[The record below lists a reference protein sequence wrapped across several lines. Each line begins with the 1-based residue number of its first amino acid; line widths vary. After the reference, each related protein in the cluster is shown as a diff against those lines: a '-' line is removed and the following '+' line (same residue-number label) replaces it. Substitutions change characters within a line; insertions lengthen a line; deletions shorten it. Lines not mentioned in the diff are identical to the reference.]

1 MSMSNPAIMS
11 EFEQQANAILVNF
24 GVQGQA
30 LLDLLTGAAEP
41 YALLPLQMPADMKTV
56 EAQFEDVPR
65 DMKCYV
71 DSEGN
76 SYDFG
81 FGMNW
86 KGVIKDARTTRYKKP
101 SLSLK

>member
-1 MSMSNPAIMS
+1 MTMSNPPVMS

-41 YALLPLQMPADMKTV
+41 SALLPLQMSADMQTV

-65 DMKCYV
+65 NMKCYV

-81 FGMNW
+81 YCINW
-86 KGVIKDARTTRYKKP
+86 KGVINDACTAR
-101 SLSLK
+101 